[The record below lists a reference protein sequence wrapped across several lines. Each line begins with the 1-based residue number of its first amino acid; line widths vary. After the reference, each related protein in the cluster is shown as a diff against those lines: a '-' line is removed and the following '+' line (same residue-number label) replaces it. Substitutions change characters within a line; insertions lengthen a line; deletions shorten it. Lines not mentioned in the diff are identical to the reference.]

1 MPRWPVGHVPPPM
14 KPPQERDHLRQIG
27 PRVRGLRAI
36 LRLDVE
42 AGRLTLDD
50 ADRELLERYGVMM
63 EITRSKRKIRERK
76 AELGVS

>member
-1 MPRWPVGHVPPPM
+1 MPRWPVDHAPPPV